1 MKRRLIS
8 LSLVIL
14 ILFTSGATF
23 ADIYLENGAFVID
36 NNIVGKASVFKDGK
50 TLWYNISKEIKYL
63 PIQLGKADYKVSLF
77 EHKEGNQYYIRG
89 NKSFV
94 IEENMKF
101 LGSTNPVYWDHEMAA
116 IKKAKDLT
124 KNAKNDGEK
133 IKAVY
138 DYVTK
143 NIKYDWD
150 IVDKL
155 PPRYI
160 PNIENTYKSNK
171 GICYDYSA
179 LFAGMLRSVGVE
191 TKLVKGY
198 RDGINEYHA
207 WNEVLVNG
215 EWKIVDTTYSA
226 AYVQAKR
233 KVNMYQNKKLYRKES
248 EF

>member
-50 TLWYNISKEIKYL
+50 TLWYNISKEIEYL
-63 PIQLGKADYKVSLF
+63 PIQLGKGDYKVSLF

-124 KNAKNDGEK
+124 KKAKTDEEK
-133 IKAVY
+133 VKIIY
-138 DYVTK
+138 NYVTK
-143 NIKYDWD
+143 NIVYDT
-150 IVDKL
+150 KL
-155 PPRYI
+155 AEKNLIRYV
-160 PNIENTYKSNK
+160 PNIENTYKTNR